1 MEHRRKSLRLKNYD
15 YSLPGSYFITICT
28 RNRIPLLS
36 EIVGGGALDAPS
48 VRLTDAGIITQ
59 KHIERISDLYTDI
72 AVDKY
77 VIMPNHIHM
86 ILTILEETGTSR
98 APSPTNSIVAKTVST
113 MKRFIG
119 KELGYSVFQR
129 SFYDHIIRNEQDY
142 LEIWNYID
150 TNPIRWQED
159 RFYVP

>member
-36 EIVGGGALDAPS
+36 EIVGGGALDAPA

-98 APSPTNSIVAKTVST
+98 APSPTIIF
-113 MKRFIG
+113 FI
-119 KELGYSVFQR
+119 
-129 SFYDHIIRNEQDY
+129 
-142 LEIWNYID
+142 
-150 TNPIRWQED
+150 P
-159 RFYVP
+159 